1 MKKVFPLVIALIV
14 VIGILV
20 SCGNNKKENE
30 TEISTETLSAEETII
45 ETTTETDKVT
55 TETTTKPVDVTTDS
69 GEVFYLKG
77 EEEIY
82 LELGGFYEEPGA
94 ICMPYYVLKIEG
106 TVDTG
111 TVGTYILTYTVYTK
125 EGEPAHFNP
134 LTRTVHVVA
143 NESEFEK
150 VEQDYY
156 AGYTY
161 TAGDFIVVPDNCE
174 VTFGDIH
181 FSTPGTHEIEIVI
194 KDETGRS
201 ITYTDTVEVKFDFEM
216 LVFDKYEDKVGYIS
230 RREVVCPDGLEDFYI
245 DVYAGKGKYVSFF
258 NNAPGHIYYSQEV
271 RTELNSTGTASLVIN
286 ALYGLF
292 DRAQG
297 AYTVIVSDDLSSTI
311 YFTFDAVSGKPVYVT
326 DIDSADNDANLD
338 EGIMLFEA
346 NEYLHTMVDE
356 FRSFL
361 ADELGIELK

>member
-1 MKKVFPLVIALIV
+1 
-14 VIGILV
+14 
-20 SCGNNKKENE
+20 
-30 TEISTETLSAEETII
+30 
-45 ETTTETDKVT
+45 
-55 TETTTKPVDVTTDS
+55 
-69 GEVFYLKG
+69 
-77 EEEIY
+77 
-82 LELGGFYEEPGA
+82 
-94 ICMPYYVLKIEG
+94 
-106 TVDTG
+106 
-111 TVGTYILTYTVYTK
+111 
-125 EGEPAHFNP
+125 
-134 LTRTVHVVA
+134 
-143 NESEFEK
+143 
-150 VEQDYY
+150 
-156 AGYTY
+156 
-161 TAGDFIVVPDNCE
+161 
-174 VTFGDIH
+174 
-181 FSTPGTHEIEIVI
+181 
-194 KDETGRS
+194 
-201 ITYTDTVEVKFDFEM
+201 M

-311 YFTFDAVSGKPVYVT
+311 YFTFDAASGKPVYVT